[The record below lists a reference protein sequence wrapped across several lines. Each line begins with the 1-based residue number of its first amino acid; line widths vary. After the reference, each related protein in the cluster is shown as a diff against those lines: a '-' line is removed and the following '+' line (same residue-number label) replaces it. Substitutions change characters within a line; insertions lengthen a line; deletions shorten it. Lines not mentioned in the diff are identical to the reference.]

1 MGFPSYLQAEI
12 AQMVYPTI
20 DLKVHYDAQT
30 FANKV
35 VLITGA
41 SRGISAQ
48 TALQY
53 ARAGASLTSVART

>member
-1 MGFPSYLQAEI
+1 
-12 AQMVYPTI
+12 MVYPTI